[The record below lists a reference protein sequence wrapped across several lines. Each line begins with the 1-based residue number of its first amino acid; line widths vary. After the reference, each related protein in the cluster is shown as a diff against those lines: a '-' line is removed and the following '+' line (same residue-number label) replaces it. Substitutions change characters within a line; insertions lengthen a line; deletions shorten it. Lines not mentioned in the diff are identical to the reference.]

1 MIELIVI
8 LMGAVI
14 GAMGHYIYVAFS
26 NCSPKANTQ
35 AKAVLEHLK
44 KNKTLTSK
52 EAKDLYSISALR
64 SVVCR
69 LRSAGYE
76 IETAFDGN
84 KGVYSLK

>member
-14 GAMGHYIYVAFS
+14 GAMGHYIYVAVS

-35 AKAVLEHLK
+35 AKMVLDHLK

-52 EAKDLYSISALR
+52 EAKNLYSIIALR

-76 IETAFDGN
+76 INIERDGH
-84 KGVYSLK
+84 KGIYSMK